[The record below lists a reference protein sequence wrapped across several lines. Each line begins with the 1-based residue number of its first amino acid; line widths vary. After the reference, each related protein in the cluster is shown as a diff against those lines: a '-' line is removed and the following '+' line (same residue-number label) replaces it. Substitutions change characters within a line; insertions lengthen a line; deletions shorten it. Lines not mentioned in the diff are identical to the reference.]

1 MPQAKEVIYTITDDD
16 GHVSQTS
23 VRIPSDTAAADATAF
38 ASDVATLLD
47 EVIDGVIS
55 RIGISEVVTPPGG
68 RKTAAL
74 ASCDVEVGA
83 TLFYAA
89 VGNFVFR
96 HRIPTW
102 KISMIVTDGSVIDQ
116 AQQAV
121 IDWRDMMING
131 ITPVATLVQP
141 CEWRDADITAFNVGS
156 QTFTKTR

>member
-1 MPQAKEVIYTITDDD
+1 MPVAKEVVFSIVDDD
-16 GHVSQTS
+16 GHPSSVS

-47 EVIDGVIS
+47 AVIDGVIT
-55 RIGISEVVTPPGG
+55 RIGISETVTPPGG
-68 RKTAAL
+68 LKTAAL
-74 ASCDVEVGA
+74 ANCDVEVGA

-89 VGNFVFR
+89 AGGFVFR

-102 KISMIVTDGSVIDQ
+102 KISLIVDDGSVIDQ
-116 AQQAV
+116 SDGDVQAF
-121 IDWRDMMING
+121 RDMMVNG

-141 CEWRDADITAFNVGS
+141 AEWRDADITAFNVGS